1 MRCLVVYAHPVDTS
15 FCAALRAT
23 AIDALQSAGHEVRQI
38 DLYAEQFDPV
48 MSRAERLAYHLPGTN
63 EGPVHEHVRD
73 IRWAQALVFVYPTW
87 WYGLPAILKGW
98 LDRVWLPHVTFT
110 LPSDGSAIRGLMDN
124 IEFLVVVTTA
134 GASWFWLT
142 LMGNPGRT
150 TIMRGVRALC
160 RRRCRKLWLAHYSM
174 DRSTAGSR
182 GAFLARIRKRLGAL

>member
-1 MRCLVVYAHPVDTS
+1 MRCLVVFAHPVEIS

-23 AIDALQSAGHEVRQI
+23 AIEALKLAGHEVRQI
-38 DLYAEQFDPV
+38 DLYEQNFEPV
-48 MSRAERLAYHLPGTN
+48 LSRAERLGYHLPGTN
-63 EGPVHEHVRD
+63 EGPVQEHVEH
-73 IRWAQALVFVYPTW
+73 IRWAEALVLVYPTW

-98 LDRVWLPHVTFT
+98 FDRVWLPHVSFT

-124 IEFLVVVTTA
+124 MKYLVVITTA

-160 RRRCRKLWLAHYSM
+160 GWRCRRIWLAHYSM
-174 DRSTAGSR
+174 DRSTPDSR
-182 GAFLARIRKRLGAL
+182 AAFLARIRRKLSAI